1 MTVADVR
8 YVLPTDAETVALPD
22 HGEVLL
28 ARRGSR
34 VTPQL
39 LSADSM
45 RLLEQFRTPSTL
57 TQAIL
62 GYCSAT
68 ASDPVSTL
76 EAAFPVLVALTHADL
91 LVPDGSDSAAAME
104 DRQRVGEVAGP
115 ATITARLRTLR
126 DSEIWRGELCDGT
139 AVVVKIVDDA
149 AFGPDLFAR
158 EVAALCRLSPLA
170 GTDVPQLVWREAS
183 PTGGTLV
190 LSEVVGD
197 PVDLAVADRDDDDR
211 RAVAVA
217 VLDAYTALHDR
228 GVLHGDVHAGNVLL
242 RPDGTV
248 TVIDFG
254 LAQLADATAEPG
266 MPVPRAAGGEGLDPS
281 CARALLRD
289 RALPPLDTA
298 SEQYAIAALVH
309 RVLTSTSYLDLA
321 CEREEALR
329 RITAD
334 EPRRFAAVGAAPW
347 PSGERVLRR
356 ALAKSPAERFAST
369 TALRDALASATR
381 ASNGDTRASS
391 GAARAGLVAVADE
404 GTHPETELRRAVEAL
419 EVDGAVWQG
428 ADPDEAAH
436 AAWFLQR
443 VADLS
448 GDVTAHDLA
457 AVWTLRAGGSLPTA
471 PRPDEGVTRAHGEL
485 DAYCRTG
492 HDVHLRRAR
501 AIATRLGTAPV
512 WRVDVRRGRW
522 ASVLAT
528 LECERPADAL
538 LPGSPA

>member
-22 HGEVLL
+22 DGEVLL

-45 RLLEQFRTPSTL
+45 RLLAQFRTPSTL

-68 ASDPVSTL
+68 GSDPVSTL
-76 EAAFPVLVALTHADL
+76 EDAFSVLVALTHADL
-91 LVPDGSDSAAAME
+91 LVPEGSDSAAAME
-104 DRQRVGEVAGP
+104 DTERIGEVVGP
-115 ATITARLRTLR
+115 ATITSRLRTLR
-126 DSEIWRGELCDGT
+126 DSEVWRGELCDGT
-139 AVVVKIVDDA
+139 AVVVKIVDEPA
-149 AFGPDLFAR
+149 LGPDLFAR

-170 GTDVPQLVWREAS
+170 GTDVPQLMWREAS
-183 PTGGTLV
+183 TTGGTLV
-190 LSEVVGD
+190 LSAVVGD
-197 PVDLAVADRDDDDR
+197 PVDLAVADRDDETR

-217 VLDAYTALHDR
+217 VLDAYAAVHER

-248 TVIDFG
+248 TIIDFG
-254 LAQLADATAEPG
+254 LAQVADATGDPG
-266 MPVPRAAGGEGLDPS
+266 MPPPRAAGGEGLDPA
-281 CARALLRD
+281 CAKALLGERH
-289 RALPPLDTA
+289 LPPLDSA

-309 RVLTSTSYLDLA
+309 RVLTSTSYVDLA
-321 CEREEALR
+321 CERGEALH
-329 RITAD
+329 RITTD
-334 EPRRFAAVGAAPW
+334 EPRRFAAVGTAPW

-369 TALRDALASATR
+369 SALRDAFVSATR
-381 ASNGDTRASS
+381 VRAVGAEAALEASAGS
-391 GAARAGLVAVADE
+391 GSVAIPEPAAA
-404 GTHPETELRRAVEAL
+404 TERRRAVEAL
-419 EVDGAVWQG
+419 DVDGLIWQD
-428 ADPDEAAH
+428 ADPEQAAH

-443 VADLS
+443 VADLT

-457 AVWTLRAGGSLPTA
+457 AVWTLRAGASLPPP
-471 PRPDEGVTRAHGEL
+471 PRPDEGVTRAHHEL

-512 WRVDVRRGRW
+512 WRVDVHRGRW
-522 ASVLAT
+522 ASVLAA

-538 LPGSPA
+538 LPGTTA

>member
-62 GYCSAT
+62 GYCTAT
-68 ASDPVSTL
+68 GSDPVTTL
-76 EAAFPVLVALTHADL
+76 EDAFPVLVALTHADL

-126 DSEIWRGELCDGT
+126 DSEIWRGALCDGT
-139 AVVVKIVDDA
+139 PVVVKIVDDA

-170 GTDVPQLVWREAS
+170 GTDVPQLVWHEAS

-197 PVDLAVADRDDDDR
+197 PVDLAVADRGDDAR

-217 VLDAYTALHDR
+217 VLDAYTALHEY

-254 LAQLADATAEPG
+254 LAQLSDASSEPG
-266 MPVPRAAGGEGLDPS
+266 APASRAAGGEGLDPA
-281 CARALLRD
+281 CARALLHQQ
-289 RALPPLDTA
+289 ALPPLDSA

-329 RITAD
+329 RIVTD
-334 EPRRFAAVGAAPW
+334 VPRRFAAVGRTPW

-356 ALAKSPAERFAST
+356 ALSKSPAERFAT
-369 TALRDALASATR
+369 TAALRDALAAATR
-381 ASNGDTRASS
+381 ADAH
-391 GAARAGLVAVADE
+391 AAHAAHVIETAPEADR
-404 GTHPETELRRAVEAL
+404 RRAVAAL
-419 EVDGAVWQG
+419 EVDGAIWQG

-443 VADLS
+443 VADLT

-457 AVWTLRAGGSLPTA
+457 AVWTLRAGGSLPPA

-492 HDVHLRRAR
+492 DDVHLRRAR

-522 ASVLAT
+522 ASVLAA
-528 LECERPADAL
+528 LECERPSDAV
-538 LPGSPA
+538 LPGTADLLSP

>member
-8 YVLPTDAETVALPD
+8 YVLPTDTEVVSLPD

-45 RLLEQFRTPSTL
+45 QLLEQFRSPSTL
-57 TQAIL
+57 TEAIL
-62 GYCSAT
+62 GYCSTTGGDPMAT
-68 ASDPVSTL
+68 LD
-76 EAAFPVLVALTHADL
+76 EAFAVLVALTHADL
-91 LVPDGSDSAAAME
+91 LVPEGSDSAASVE
-104 DRQRVGEVAGP
+104 DRQRVGEVVGP

-126 DSEIWRGELCDGT
+126 DSEVWRGVLCDGT
-139 AVVVKIVDDA
+139 AVVVKIVDEA
-149 AFGPDLFAR
+149 GLGPDLFAR

-170 GTDVPQLVWREAS
+170 GTDVPHLVWHEAS

-190 LSEVVGD
+190 LTEVAGD
-197 PVDLAVADRDDDDR
+197 PVDLAVADRDDEAR

-217 VLDAYTALHDR
+217 VLDAYAAVHER

-248 TVIDFG
+248 TIIDFG
-254 LAQLADATAEPG
+254 LAQVSEATGAASAPA
-266 MPVPRAAGGEGLDPS
+266 PRAGGGEGLDPA
-281 CARALLRD
+281 CARALLQGKG
-289 RALPPLDTA
+289 LPPLDAA
-298 SEQYAIAALVH
+298 SEQYAIATLAH

-334 EPRRFAAVGAAPW
+334 APRRFAAVGVVPW
-347 PSGERVLRR
+347 PSGERVLHR
-356 ALAKSPAERFAST
+356 ALAKSPASRFTST
-369 TALRDALASATR
+369 TALRDALVAATGVDR
-381 ASNGDTRASS
+381 A
-391 GAARAGLVAVADE
+391 ADE
-404 GTHPETELRRAVEAL
+404 GPADEATRDALTATELARAVGSL
-419 EVDGAVWQG
+419 DVDSEVWQG
-428 ADPDEAAH
+428 AGPDEAAH

-443 VADLS
+443 VAHLT

-457 AVWTLRAGGSLPTA
+457 ALWTIRADGSA
-471 PRPDEGVTRAHGEL
+471 PARPRDDEGVTRVHREL

-492 HDVHLRRAR
+492 LDVHLRRAQ
-501 AIATRLGTAPV
+501 AVATRLATAPV
-512 WRVDVRRGRW
+512 WSVDVRRGRW
-522 ASVLAT
+522 ASVLAS
-528 LECERPADAL
+528 LECRSPADAV
-538 LPGSPA
+538 LPGTPAL

>member
-68 ASDPVSTL
+68 GSDPVSTL

-104 DRQRVGEVAGP
+104 DRQRVGEVFGP

-139 AVVVKIVDDA
+139 SVVVKIVDDA

-170 GTDVPQLVWREAS
+170 GTDVPQLVWHEAS

-217 VLDAYTALHDR
+217 VLDAYTALHEH

-254 LAQLADATAEPG
+254 LAQLADAGREPG

-281 CARALLRD
+281 CARALLHD
-289 RALPPLDTA
+289 RALPALDTA

-309 RVLTSTSYLDLA
+309 RILTSTSYLDLA

-329 RITAD
+329 RITTD
-334 EPRRFAAVGAAPW
+334 EPRRFAAVGSAPW

-356 ALAKSPAERFAST
+356 ALAKSPSDRFTSIA
-369 TALRDALASATR
+369 ALRDALASAARADRTPAR
-381 ASNGDTRASS
+381 ASV
-391 GAARAGLVAVADE
+391 AAPAGAVAE
-404 GTHPETELRRAVEAL
+404 IELRRAVEAL

-428 ADPDEAAH
+428 AEPDEAAH

-443 VADLS
+443 VADLT

-522 ASVLAT
+522 ASVLAA